1 MSRNWAVASQQD
13 RDRCRQCALLPAGR
27 GTVTIAAAR
36 LLRCRRAR
44 EHYPCVT
51 TGSLPR
57 VPVVLRLP
65 GRGAVDA
72 GGRRGARRG
81 GAGGRRPRGDR
92 GTARADAGAMVS
104 RLLRMIPAR
113 EDIPEEEQ
121 LGWITARLADPAS
134 TGARRLPILGPADE
148 APAHR
153 LPPRHLTS
161 ARCSTWGSCSA
172 DVAGPGVAC
181 P

>member
-1 MSRNWAVASQQD
+1 MLRNWPVASQQD
-13 RDRCRQCALLPAGR
+13 RDRCLSMRTPSSSR

-57 VPVVLRLP
+57 VPVVLACLA
-65 GRGAVDA
+65 GGAVDA

-81 GAGGRRPRGDR
+81 GAGGRRPRGAR
-92 GTARADAGAMVS
+92 GTARADAGAIVS

-113 EDIPEEEQ
+113 EDIPK
-121 LGWITARLADPAS
+121 R
-134 TGARRLPILGPADE
+134 
-148 APAHR
+148 
-153 LPPRHLTS
+153 
-161 ARCSTWGSCSA
+161 
-172 DVAGPGVAC
+172 
-181 P
+181 